1 MLEGILPYPVEDYI
15 DFSMPYLQGYVAKK
29 RDLAREALSGEV
41 KSRMNS
47 YARTLLERTTSY
59 DSLSVTDLDV
69 SILSSHWE
77 YSLMPIWILT
87 YKKKHKKTPK
97 KDRTYVYAMNGS
109 TGKVFG
115 ELPVSIPKLILAAA
129 GAFLGSAFL
138 GGLIGYLMIFG

>member
-77 YSLMPIWILT
+77 YSLMPIWIPMPVWLL
-87 YKKKHKKTPK
+87 
-97 KDRTYVYAMNGS
+97 
-109 TGKVFG
+109 
-115 ELPVSIPKLILAAA
+115 LPVLRLNCLFCVQCLSSGFWCCLCS
-129 GAFLGSAFL
+129 FLLSWCL
-138 GGLIGYLMIFG
+138 PMSSSPVLMCVR